1 PKMIIAQPCPA
12 IVTYIQLYKKEL
24 LEHLAPA
31 HSPMLHTISMIR
43 EYFPE
48 YAGHATAVLSPCLA
62 KKREFEETG
71 LGDYNV
77 TYKSIDAHLSE
88 KRIDL
93 DRYPEMEFA
102 GPKAE
107 RAVLFSSPGG
117 LMRTAGRDA
126 PEIPSRTRKIEGT
139 HAIYPY
145 LRSLPESVRKGVNPL
160 LVDCLNCEAGCN
172 GGPGTLTKNLP
183 LDEIEAAVEARMREA
198 RKEYVGTFFDGKDAH
213 AKRKVGKV
221 LSDYW
226 KEGIYGRN
234 YRDLS
239 SFYRIKTPGKK
250 ELEAIYADMK
260 KETDED
266 ILNCAACGYNSCE
279 MMATAIFNG
288 LNKPENCHLY
298 RNKVIQESH
307 EMTGRISSKLHDE
320 IDASRRLLESVKT
333 HMGSIME
340 KCENQHA
347 FIMQSSAVIEQMVR
361 GIRKS
366 TDLSNARQSS
376 ISELTGYAESGEQD
390 MSVTVRAIG
399 NVNESVRSIGQ
410 MIEVLNDVAS
420 RTNLLGMNAAIEAAH
435 AGDSGKGFAVVAS
448 EIRKLAETS
457 RENSASISKTLQAM
471 IEEISSTSEIS
482 KKTGENIHAIIDYV
496 KDVAESF
503 RELVTSMNEMAAGSS
518 QVSGSLEDLKVMAEE
533 MKSSQQQMAEAVGK
547 MQGVIENINA
557 ISHQN
562 LESLNGAA
570 AGTEEASAKEQV
582 EEL

>member
-1 PKMIIAQPCPA
+1 MGLSTVIEVDSDKCVNCHMCISVCPAKYCIDGSGDTVEINSDLCIGCGSCIEACTHDARYPKDDGERFFRDLAGGKPIIAIAAPAVAANFAASYRRLNGYLHSLGVKAVFDVSFGAELTVKSYLEHVKKNNPKMIIAQPCPA

-239 SFYRIKTPGKK
+239 SFYRIKKPGRA

-333 HMGSIME
+333 HM
-340 KCENQHA
+340 
-347 FIMQSSAVIEQMVR
+347 
-361 GIRKS
+361 
-366 TDLSNARQSS
+366 
-376 ISELTGYAESGEQD
+376 
-390 MSVTVRAIG
+390 
-399 NVNESVRSIGQ
+399 
-410 MIEVLNDVAS
+410 
-420 RTNLLGMNAAIEAAH
+420 
-435 AGDSGKGFAVVAS
+435 
-448 EIRKLAETS
+448 
-457 RENSASISKTLQAM
+457 
-471 IEEISSTSEIS
+471 
-482 KKTGENIHAIIDYV
+482 
-496 KDVAESF
+496 
-503 RELVTSMNEMAAGSS
+503 
-518 QVSGSLEDLKVMAEE
+518 
-533 MKSSQQQMAEAVGK
+533 
-547 MQGVIENINA
+547 
-557 ISHQN
+557 
-562 LESLNGAA
+562 
-570 AGTEEASAKEQV
+570 
-582 EEL
+582 

>member
-1 PKMIIAQPCPA
+1 MGLPAVIEVDSEKCVNCHMCISVCPAKYCIDGSGDTVEINSDLCIGCGSCIEACTHKARYPRDDGERFFADLNGGKPIIAIAAPAVAANFAASYRRLNGYLHSLGVKAVFDVSFGAELTVKSYLEHVKKNNPEMVIAQPCPA
-12 IVTYIQLYKKEL
+12 IVTYIQLYEPEL

-31 HSPMLHTISMIR
+31 HSPMLHTIAMIR

-48 YAGHATAVLSPCLA
+48 YADHATAVLSPCLA

-88 KRIDL
+88 KGVDL
-93 DRYPEMEFA
+93 DRYPEIDFA

-117 LMRTAGRDA
+117 LMRTAERDA

-172 GGPGTLTKNLP
+172 GGPGTLTKDLP
-183 LDEIEAAVEARMREA
+183 IDEIEAAIEARMKEA
-198 RKEYVGTFFDGKDAH
+198 RKGYGSALFDGKDGH

-221 LSDYW
+221 VSDYW
-226 KEGIYGRN
+226 KEGLYGRN

-239 SFYRIKTPGKK
+239 SLYRIKTPGKA

-260 KETDED
+260 KESDED

-279 MMATAIFNG
+279 MMAAAVFNG

-298 RNKVIQESH
+298 QNKVIQESH
-307 EMTGRISSKLHDE
+307 ELTGRISSRLHDE
-320 IDASRRLLESVKT
+320 IDASQSLLESVKT
-333 HMGSIME
+333 HMGSIMT

-347 FIMQSSAVIEQMVR
+347 FIMQSSAVIEQMVE
-361 GIRKS
+361 GIRRS
-366 TDLSNARQSS
+366 TEISNERQSS
-376 ISELTGYAESGEQD
+376 ISELVGYAESGEED
-390 MSVTVRAIG
+390 MAVTVRSIG
-399 NVNESVRSIGQ
+399 SVNESVRSIGQ

-420 RTNLLGMNAAIEAAH
+420 RTNLLGMNAAIEAAQ
-435 AGDSGKGFAVVAS
+435 AAARPS
-448 EIRKLAETS
+448 AEES
-457 RENSASISKTLQAM
+457 
-471 IEEISSTSEIS
+471 IEE
-482 KKTGENIHAIIDYV
+482 
-496 KDVAESF
+496 
-503 RELVTSMNEMAAGSS
+503 L
-518 QVSGSLEDLKVMAEE
+518 
-533 MKSSQQQMAEAVGK
+533 
-547 MQGVIENINA
+547 
-557 ISHQN
+557 
-562 LESLNGAA
+562 
-570 AGTEEASAKEQV
+570 
-582 EEL
+582 